1 MASHHP
7 TLNAEIHAIGA
18 KLAKAER
25 RLTAEPASVNRKL
38 ARDKLAIALE
48 AAIAR
53 GLAGMVM
60 PARDRNATRRAKL
73 KGHVDYFNS
82 SAYHEVK

>member
-1 MASHHP
+1 MASHHA

-18 KLAKAER
+18 KLEKAKR
-25 RLTAEPASVNRKL
+25 RLAAEPASVNRKL
-38 ARDKLAIALE
+38 AHDKLAIALE

-60 PARDRNATRRAKL
+60 PARDRNASRRAKL

-82 SAYHEVK
+82 SPIREVR

>member
-18 KLAKAER
+18 KLEKAKR
-25 RLTAEPASVNRKL
+25 RLTAEPANVNRKL
-38 ARDKLAIALE
+38 AHDKLVIALE

-60 PARDRNATRRAKL
+60 PARDRNSRRGKL

-82 SAYHEVK
+82 SPIREVK

>member
-1 MASHHP
+1 MASHHS

-18 KLAKAER
+18 KLEKAKR
-25 RLTAEPASVNRKL
+25 RLAAEPASVNRKL
-38 ARDKLAIALE
+38 AHDKLAIALE

-53 GLAGMVM
+53 GLAGMVT
-60 PARDRNATRRAKL
+60 PARDRTSHRSKL

-82 SAYHEVK
+82 SPIREVK

>member
-18 KLAKAER
+18 KLEKAKR
-25 RLTAEPASVNRKL
+25 RHAAEPANVNRKRAL
-38 ARDKLAIALE
+38 DKLEIALE

-53 GLAGMVM
+53 GLAGMVT
-60 PARDRNATRRAKL
+60 PARDRNGHRSKV
-73 KGHVDYFNS
+73 KGHADYFNTS
-82 SAYHEVK
+82 NVRSVGL